1 MDQKTIRFF
10 NTLTG
15 KPNYTLQK
23 VMQPLIDA
31 YPHYEPHPNEI
42 GVMESHVYDQK
53 CFHLKP
59 FINSEINENTSIQY
73 GFIANQKEVKN
84 AYEQARINYKTK
96 YFTEKDSRNY
106 YRQYHDQLLVDFDG
120 TLGYNV
126 ENYLKELEIQT
137 IRTLIKQKQLWFYL
151 TFVPNYLSDI
161 DQNAPIN
168 QPTTYLFRDNSFAT
182 ALAKCGTGYK
192 VQVLGK
198 DGLFTNDKTRYVHSY
213 LLDPIDWQKYH
224 KYLKN
229 DCTFNPNII
238 DDTIITKSPTDAERK
253 NNTIAHFLKK
263 DRLNGLNYLTAP
275 FYLKVKDNSPIAQ
288 IDLPEV
294 QAALA
299 CLSPAQKQVMN
310 NKMFK
315 RVIYP
320 YNLSEIEVNYH
331 NEIKLNDAK
340 AKLIVNQDTN
350 LKNVTGFKPYQLKQ
364 LKQSN
369 FSKQLQALT
378 QSLEPTSTKQTKTIP
393 YQDFHTITSA
403 NNYMYADL
411 DNNDGELIKI
421 INSSKKLNATI
432 QKDFQNSFFVG
443 YGLDCLSFVYPIF
456 DHKKNNNFNIHKD
469 DPNLTADTDYLYYQ
483 SWLMCS
489 TMPLDEEYQLALTFL
504 QDLTNEYHQK
514 MQPTFNYHIEQ
525 IVWQGYNILLASPIV
540 DYTDFQTNNNINK
553 LTFLEYHLDYQQ
565 TKLTLNLTNAP
576 DLGNIPKTIDTM
588 NEYVKTIT
596 CFNKSEIEKYLV
608 AQTIPLNLI
617 KLDYNFVT
625 KKTIYEQNEAKLINH
640 DSDLIK
646 QLKVIANRKE

>member
-1 MDQKTIRFF
+1 MDQKTTRFF

-31 YPHYEPHPNEI
+31 YPAYEQHPNEI
-42 GVMESHVYDQK
+42 GVMESHIYDQK
-53 CFHLKP
+53 FFHLKP
-59 FINSEINENTSIQY
+59 FTDLEISEITPIQY
-73 GFIANQKEVKN
+73 GFIANQQKVKA
-84 AYEQARINYKTK
+84 AYEQTRINYKAK

-106 YRQYHDQLLVDFDG
+106 YRKYHNQLLVDFDG

-126 ENYLKELEIQT
+126 EHYLQELEIQT
-137 IRTLIKQKQLWFYL
+137 IRTLIAQKQIWFYL
-151 TFVPNYLSDI
+151 TLAPKSDLEL
-161 DQNAPIN
+161 DRPIN
-168 QPTTYLFRDNSFAT
+168 QPTTYLFQDNSFAT
-182 ALAKCGTGYK
+182 ALANCGTGYK
-192 VQVLGK
+192 VKVLGK
-198 DGLFTNDKTRYVHSY
+198 DGVFTNDRTSYVRSY
-213 LLDPIDWQKYH
+213 LLDPNDWQKYH
-224 KYLKN
+224 KYLKD
-229 DCTFNPNII
+229 DCTFNLNVI
-238 DDTIITKSPTDAERK
+238 DDTIIAKSHTKADKET
-253 NNTIAHFLKK
+253 NTIARFLKK
-263 DRLNGLNYLTAP
+263 NRLNGLNSLTAP

-331 NEIKLNDAK
+331 NEIKLNNAK

-378 QSLEPTSTKQTKTIP
+378 QSLEPTLVKQTKAIP
-393 YQDFHTITSA
+393 YQDFHTITSV

-421 INSSKKLNATI
+421 INSSKKLNTTI
-432 QKDFQNSFFVG
+432 QKDFRNSFFVG

-469 DPNLTADTDYLYYQ
+469 DPNLTADTDCLYYQ

-504 QDLTNEYHQK
+504 QDLIDKYHQK

-565 TKLTLNLTNAP
+565 TNLTLNLTNAP
-576 DLGNIPKTIDTM
+576 DLGSIPKTTDTM

-625 KKTIYEQNEAKLINH
+625 KKTLYEQNEAKLINH
-640 DSDLIK
+640 DFNLIK
-646 QLKVIANRKE
+646 QLQTIANRKE

>member
-31 YPHYEPHPNEI
+31 YPHYEQHRNEI

-53 CFHLKP
+53 FFQLKD
-59 FINSEINENTSIQY
+59 FTEWTINENTPIQY
-73 GFIANQKEVKN
+73 GFIANQQNVKT
-84 AYEQARINYKTK
+84 AYEQARINYKAK
-96 YFTEKDSRNY
+96 YFPENDSRNY
-106 YRQYHDQLLVDFDG
+106 YRQYNDQLLVDFDG

-126 ENYLKELEIQT
+126 ENYLQELEIQT
-137 IRTLIKQKQLWFYL
+137 IKALIAQKQIWFYL
-151 TFVPNYLSDI
+151 TLTPKSDLDPDI
-161 DQNAPIN
+161 PVMNE
-168 QPTTYLFRDNSFAT
+168 PTTYLFQDNSFVT
-182 ALAKCGTGYK
+182 ALANCGMGLK
-192 VQVLGK
+192 SKVLGK
-198 DGLFTNDKTRYVHSY
+198 DNVFTNDKTHYVHSY
-213 LLDPIDWQKYH
+213 LLDQNNWQKYH
-224 KYLKN
+224 KYLKD
-229 DCTFNPNII
+229 DCTFNINII
-238 DDTIITKSPTDAERK
+238 DDTVMAKELTKADKETK
-253 NNTIAHFLKK
+253 TIARFLKK
-263 DRLNGLNYLTAP
+263 DRLNGLNSLTAP

-315 RVIYP
+315 RTIHS
-320 YNLSEIEVNYH
+320 YNLSEIEVNYQS
-331 NEIKLNDAK
+331 EIKLNEAK
-340 AKLIVNQDTN
+340 AKLIVNQNTN

-364 LKQSN
+364 LRQSN
-369 FSKQLQALT
+369 FSKQLQTLT
-378 QSLEPTSTKQTKTIP
+378 QSLEPTFTKQTKTIP
-393 YQDFHTITSA
+393 YQDFHPITSA
-403 NNYMYADL
+403 NNYIYADL
-411 DNNDGELIKI
+411 DNSDGELIKI
-421 INSSKKLNATI
+421 IKSSKKLNATI

-456 DHKKNNNFNIHKD
+456 NHQKNNNFNIHKD
-469 DPNLTADTDYLYYQ
+469 DPNLTADTDCLYYQ
-483 SWLMCS
+483 SWLICS

-525 IVWQGYNILLASPIV
+525 IIWQGYNILLASPIV

-553 LTFLEYHLDYQQ
+553 LTFFEYHLDYQQ
-565 TKLTLNLTNAP
+565 TNLTLNLTNAP
-576 DLGNIPKTIDTM
+576 DLGNIPKTTDTM

-596 CFNKSEIEKYLV
+596 CFNKSAIEKYLV

-617 KLDYNFVT
+617 MLEYNFVT
-625 KKTIYEQNEAKLINH
+625 KKTLYKQNETKLINH

-646 QLKVIANRKE
+646 QLHAIANRKE